1 MLNQQEQRVVLVVDD
16 SATMRAILRKT
27 LTEQGFGVL
36 EATDGL
42 NALSVLSTD
51 QRIDL
56 VLTDLNMPAVDG
68 ISLVRKIRKDA
79 VRSLV
84 PVIIQTSEAQG
95 SVIAIGKEAGA
106 TGWLTK
112 PVSEQK
118 LLVAIRRL
126 LPRRSGAN
134 PTAT

>member
-1 MLNQQEQRVVLVVDD
+1 MLNQQERRVVLVVDD
-16 SATMRAILRKT
+16 SATMRAVLRRF
-27 LTEQGFGVL
+27 LTEQGLLVL

-42 NALSVLSTD
+42 HALSVLSTD
-51 QRIDL
+51 QRVDL

-79 VRSLV
+79 VRGRL

-112 PVSEQK
+112 PVSEEK
-118 LLVAIRRL
+118 LLLAIRRL
-126 LPRRSGAN
+126 LPRRAVV
-134 PTAT
+134 

>member
-1 MLNQQEQRVVLVVDD
+1 MLNQQERRVVLVVDD
-16 SATMRAILRKT
+16 SATMGAILRKT
-27 LTEQGFGVL
+27 LTEQEFVVL

-42 NALSVLSTD
+42 HALAVLSTD

-95 SVIAIGKEAGA
+95 SFIAIGKEAGA

-118 LLVAIRRL
+118 LLLAIRRL
-126 LPRRSGAN
+126 LPRHSAA
-134 PTAT
+134 PPPAT